1 MMDRGGIYKMATP
14 VSVNEKKDFV
24 KWFLSNFQLKQREC
38 VWILNYL
45 MSHDYLMKKVHF
57 VEQSKYCPRGLVM
70 STNCVKEVPFHFYKQ
85 NVMTTDAEKSFHDIR
100 LNRDEDIYIQ
110 LNFKSSFQYPM
121 FVSVLEENPH
131 LPKNLNSNE
140 KDRVIAEK
148 LLSDSLINF
157 QRDRLM
163 RLIDEALDQQDAK
176 RFQELTNQLKTLIT

>member
-1 MMDRGGIYKMATP
+1 MATP

-70 STNCVKEVPFHFYKQ
+70 STNCVKDVPFHFYKQ

-131 LPKNLNSNE
+131 IPKNLNSNE
-140 KDRVIAEK
+140 KDRIIAEK
-148 LLSDSLINF
+148 LLSDSIIKF

-163 RLIDEALDQQDAK
+163 KLIDEALDQQDPK
-176 RFQELTNQLKTLIT
+176 LFKELTNQLNLLNCTVESNK